1 MKTQPTAMHPQKL
14 IVSWSVLKELLP
26 LMTLGSIDAAG
37 SPTQTRTLKRI
48 MNFVIYCDSKKQKS
62 MSIEMT

>member
-48 MNFVIYCDSKKQKS
+48 YPKLKQI
-62 MSIEMT
+62 MEGNND